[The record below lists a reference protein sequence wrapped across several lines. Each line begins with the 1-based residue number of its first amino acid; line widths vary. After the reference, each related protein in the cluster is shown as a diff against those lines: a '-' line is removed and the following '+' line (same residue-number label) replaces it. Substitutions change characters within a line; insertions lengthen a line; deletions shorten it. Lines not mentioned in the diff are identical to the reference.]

1 MKIYGERYVVDSCL
15 YNFYTF
21 ADGLCVFAM
30 LYFYKKKKD
39 VNAKNLQKNKTKK
52 ISSHKK
58 KKQND
63 GYKKLFPNVMIDDDD
78 ENVDDFDKAIDDMM
92 FMDLMD
98 ED

>member
-1 MKIYGERYVVDSCL
+1 MWIPVYIIFMLLLMG
-15 YNFYTF
+15 F
-21 ADGLCVFAM
+21 VFLM
-30 LYFYKKKKD
+30 CYFFTRNKKD
-39 VNAKNLQKNKTKK
+39 VNAKSLQTNKTTK

-78 ENVDDFDKAIDDMM
+78 ENIDDFDKAIDDMM

>member
-1 MKIYGERYVVDSCL
+1 MWIPVYI
-15 YNFYTF
+15 TF
-21 ADGLCVFAM
+21 ILLLMGFVFLLCYIFT
-30 LYFYKKKKD
+30 KKKKD

>member
-1 MKIYGERYVVDSCL
+1 MWIPVYI
-15 YNFYTF
+15 TF
-21 ADGLCVFAM
+21 MLLMMGFVFLLCYIFT
-30 LYFYKKKKD
+30 KKKKV

-78 ENVDDFDKAIDDMM
+78 ENVDDFDKAVDDMM